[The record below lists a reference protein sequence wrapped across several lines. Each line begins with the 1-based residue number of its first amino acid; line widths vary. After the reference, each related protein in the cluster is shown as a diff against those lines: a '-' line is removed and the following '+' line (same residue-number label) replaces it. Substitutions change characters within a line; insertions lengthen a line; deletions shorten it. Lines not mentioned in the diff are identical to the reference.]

1 MQIIVGLV
9 NVVMIVFILDGLNKQ
24 WQMNRIVPLQFER
37 SQKFSS
43 KVIGIKSKRKQS
55 TELSKNFYRLYKYIT
70 IQVSAG
76 SRPEDIYKSLYK
88 IVHSKALKAELL
100 TFSVILTQRHDIKQS
115 LEGLKKQLDF
125 DEGQI
130 FVGILQSMS
139 GTGLSS
145 DAFMRLDHMLFQKYL
160 SGIRAE
166 TDKVRQLY
174 LAAVITFTA
183 VTTCMLL
190 FPILHQM
197 FYSAKKIFI

>member
-1 MQIIVGLV
+1 MQIIIGLV
-9 NVVMIVFILDGLNKQ
+9 NLTLTALILEGLVHR
-24 WQMNRIVPLQFER
+24 WQMDRIAPLQYER
-37 SQKFSS
+37 SHWSTPRFK
-43 KVIGIKSKRKQS
+43 GLKSKRKHN

-70 IQVSAG
+70 IQITAG
-76 SRPEDIYKSLYK
+76 TRPEDIYKSLYK
-88 IVHSKALKAELL
+88 IVNAKALKAELL
-100 TFSVILTQRHDIKQS
+100 QFSVILTQRHDIKQS
-115 LEGLKKQLDF
+115 LDGLKKRFDF

-130 FVGILQSMS
+130 FVGILESMS
-139 GTGLSS
+139 GTGLSA

-160 SGIRAE
+160 SNIRAG

>member
-1 MQIIVGLV
+1 MQIITVLV
-9 NVVMIVFILDGLNKQ
+9 NIVMVVLILDGLNKR
-24 WQMNRIVPLQFER
+24 WQMNRIVPLLHER
-37 SQKFSS
+37 PQKFSA
-43 KVIGIKSKRKQS
+43 KVIGIKSKRKQNI
-55 TELSKNFYRLYKYIT
+55 ELSKNFYRLYKYIT
-70 IQVSAG
+70 IQVTAG

-88 IVHSKALKAELL
+88 IVHAKALKTELL
-100 TFSVILTQRHDIKQS
+100 KFSVILTQRHDIKQGI
-115 LEGLKKQLDF
+115 EGLKKQLDF

-130 FVGILQSMS
+130 FVGILESMS
-139 GTGLSS
+139 GSGLSA

-160 SGIRAE
+160 SGIRAG

>member
-9 NVVMIVFILDGLNKQ
+9 NVVMVALVLDGLGKR
-24 WQMNRIVPLQFER
+24 WLMNRILPLQHER
-37 SQKFSS
+37 PRRFKG
-43 KVIGIKSKRKQS
+43 KTIGIHSKRKHN

-70 IQVSAG
+70 IQITAG

-88 IVHSKALKAELL
+88 IVHAKALKAELL
-100 TFSVILTQRHDIKQS
+100 QFSVILTQRHDIKQS
-115 LEGLKKQLDF
+115 LEGLKKRFDF

-130 FVGILQSMS
+130 FVGILESMS
-139 GTGLSS
+139 GTGLSA

-160 SGIRAE
+160 SGIRAG

-174 LAAVITFTA
+174 LAAVVTFTA

>member
-1 MQIIVGLV
+1 MQIIVGLINLTMTALV
-9 NVVMIVFILDGLNKQ
+9 LEYLSHRC
-24 WQMNRIVPLQFER
+24 QMNRIMPLRHER
-37 SQKFSS
+37 LQRINKRSMRL
-43 KVIGIKSKRKQS
+43 KSKRKHN

-70 IQVSAG
+70 IQITAG

-88 IVHSKALKAELL
+88 IVNAKALKAELL
-100 TFSVILTQRHDIKQS
+100 QFSVILTQRHDIKES
-115 LEGLKKQLDF
+115 LDGLKKQFDF

-130 FVGILQSMS
+130 FVGILESMS
-139 GTGLSS
+139 GTGLSA

-160 SGIRAE
+160 SNIRAG
-166 TDKVRQLY
+166 TDKVKQLY
-174 LAAVITFTA
+174 LVAVITFTA